1 LDFDIDQVSHGLSAS
16 SSSARSRSSVELHD
30 AIWRNVDSGSRRD
43 SRVRG
48 RGTRGG
54 NEAVWDDRMILLRE
68 VLGIVLL
75 PQAN

>member
-1 LDFDIDQVSHGLSAS
+1 M
-16 SSSARSRSSVELHD
+16 
-30 AIWRNVDSGSRRD
+30 DSGSRRD